1 MAMIMSTNGKLAKQ
15 MSKLMKQMLFAVVAL
30 FLASCSSEILTESG
44 KSENESINLEI
55 TARQEQ
61 LQNDGN
67 VFEPTRTSMSSNGTS
82 VNWTEGD
89 LINVFDG
96 TSMRKFVASSVD
108 ATTCTFKAQGYGVAK
123 DANSYFACYP
133 YNMKQT
139 LDGNTISNVTLPA
152 NQLAVEGGFD
162 PACNLMVAK
171 SSDIASGFN
180 FKNICSY
187 LRFVPGF
194 DCSRIIIK
202 FSDDNAKVT
211 GTFNVTIGDDGVPS
225 INNLSE
231 TSNTIELLGD
241 IKQGKEYYVA
251 ILPGTYT
258 GGFRVTL
265 EPVATA
271 SNSTVNWENHTVN
284 LNSQYKET
292 ANPITV
298 NRSKIKSLG
307 ELKNGLTSSNG
318 TDAYFVD
325 IFDAEHQTDSP
336 VVLWAKYNLGA
347 NSETEDGD
355 HFAWGEIEPKSSY
368 TEENYLC
375 KDYYPSTLD
384 KNHDAAAVRLGEG
397 WKIPS
402 QEEFSQLVNN
412 TIWVYTS
419 NYNNKAG
426 YIIYPAGNTSTGKEI
441 KGYQMNQR
449 GEVYRVNNSESK
461 VTDEEVIKYIEG
473 LSPSVNERFIFLP
486 KSNAIIGDKI
496 DSKCAYWTNTHGVG
510 ELESSNSV
518 WSGKRAAYYF
528 GADGYAFHP
537 NSYWSTIY
545 QGLSIRPVFVLNR

>member
-1 MAMIMSTNGKLAKQ
+1 

-251 ILPGTYT
+251 LLPGTYT

-325 IFDAEHQTDSP
+325 IFDAEHQTDGP

-449 GEVYRVNNSESK
+449 GDVYRVNNSESK

-528 GADGYAFHP
+528 GADGNAFHP

>member
-251 ILPGTYT
+251 LLPGTYT

-325 IFDAEHQTDSP
+325 IFDAEHQTDGP

-375 KDYYPSTLD
+375 KD
-384 KNHDAAAVRLGEG
+384 
-397 WKIPS
+397 WK
-402 QEEFSQLVNN
+402 L
-412 TIWVYTS
+412 Y
-419 NYNNKAG
+419 
-426 YIIYPAGNTSTGKEI
+426 KEI
-441 KGYQMNQR
+441 
-449 GEVYRVNNSESK
+449 
-461 VTDEEVIKYIEG
+461 
-473 LSPSVNERFIFLP
+473 
-486 KSNAIIGDKI
+486 
-496 DSKCAYWTNTHGVG
+496 
-510 ELESSNSV
+510 
-518 WSGKRAAYYF
+518 
-528 GADGYAFHP
+528 
-537 NSYWSTIY
+537 
-545 QGLSIRPVFVLNR
+545 

>member
-1 MAMIMSTNGKLAKQ
+1 